1 MQQQHTHNGLRRDSF
16 SPPPASDTSFSSVVV
31 DIDAIELEKENI
43 QPLRQGRSAQTLA
56 RLFTTQHDDRAQ
68 QQAVMHGRFQAELAH
83 IDDLDD
89 PMDVYSRYVKWMIE
103 NYPQSAGQGNDS
115 QLSPVLERALT
126 DFKDDERYRND
137 PRFVKLL
144 IIYSEKISNTIE
156 LFNYMEA
163 NGIGSE
169 IAMYYEEFADFLES
183 REEFDRAREV
193 FVTGINRRAR
203 PLGRLKKQYED
214 FERRAQVYKD
224 ELELEAVASARSTS
238 VPPQQ
243 HPQDH
248 SAASSSGGESQ
259 RRVLGVKVSGTQS
272 IHPNASAQGHVSL
285 GQERSTSTTNSGT
298 RSTGSSGPS
307 RPNAKLQ
314 VYTDQPAQSSVSTK
328 LKATSKSF
336 TSQASTPWRD
346 FGAEQVRRKENTREV
361 TSWKG
366 ATLSSEDTVPRRLL
380 PKLDVYRDPEEALP
394 PPTETAPPST
404 RTSSFSDE
412 NKPPSPL
419 APPPAKHIPIITTVL
434 DDAQSH
440 SSHTHPTSNT
450 QQAETHD
457 RGSGGQKF
465 PVTINAN
472 GRAERLMIDLTDI
485 YVNDEE
491 FSIEEIRARRYRYSW
506 RHTNNLSVSSNSK
519 QSPSASPPLPAPP
532 PAGSSAKHYRD
543 DPVSEPASD
552 MRPQKKAQPDKEQ
565 DPLSTP
571 YRTQAPS
578 LSVKELLPQSPS
590 DEERHFFGSRRRLT
604 ASPTMNTKYASEE
617 MNKIFSDRSRTRRSI
632 DSQWSAEDTQD
643 VGRNELDNFTMAYSI
658 PNLPPLSLPPFSR
671 YLDSEIVNEFED
683 DDDQAVRTEGFA
695 TRLENGYS
703 STITQDIAALKRRRA
718 EEMALGDNTRSS
730 QGNRL
735 SFREGNRL
743 SSRFDPFKT
752 QESDI
757 TIAIRQRT
765 QQLQQKQDESA
776 EGNDNARGT
785 FGYLRS
791 SLGRSS
797 IGSLSSTQR
806 RYGSEGGGQRSI
818 ERTGQD
824 EMESPF
830 IFKDGGTGLDVGMTV
845 PMLEDEA
852 PPEFIND
859 LPYT

>member
-1 MQQQHTHNGLRRDSF
+1 
-16 SPPPASDTSFSSVVV
+16 
-31 DIDAIELEKENI
+31 
-43 QPLRQGRSAQTLA
+43 PLRQGRSAQTLT

-103 NYPQSAGQGNDS
+103 NYPQSAGQGHDS

-144 IIYSEKISNTIE
+144 IIYSENISNTIE

-214 FERRAQVYKD
+214 FERRAQVHKD

-243 HPQDH
+243 HHQQDH
-248 SAASSSGGESQ
+248 SATSSSSGGSQ

-272 IHPNASAQGHVSL
+272 IHSNASTQGHVSI
-285 GQERSTSTTNSGT
+285 GQERSTSSTTTSKA
-298 RSTGSSGPS
+298 RSTESCGPS

-314 VYTDQPAQSSVSTK
+314 VYTDQPSQPSVPTK
-328 LKATSKSF
+328 PKATSKNS
-336 TSQASTPWRD
+336 TSQASTQWRD
-346 FGAEQVRRKENTREV
+346 FGAEQA
-361 TSWKG
+361 S
-366 ATLSSEDTVPRRLL
+366 
-380 PKLDVYRDPEEALP
+380 P
-394 PPTETAPPST
+394 PPTDSASPST
-404 RTSSFSDE
+404 RTSSFSNE

-419 APPPAKHIPIITTVL
+419 APVPTKHIPIITTVL
-434 DDAQSH
+434 DEVQSR

-450 QQAETHD
+450 QQASTHD
-457 RGSGGQKF
+457 RDSSGQKF
-465 PVTINAN
+465 PITTNIN
-472 GRAERLMIDLTDI
+472 GRTERLMIDLNDI
-485 YVNDEE
+485 YVDDEE
-491 FSIEEIRARRYRYSW
+491 FSIEEIRARRLRYSW
-506 RHTNNLSVSSNSK
+506 WHPNNPSISSNSK
-519 QSPSASPPLPAPP
+519 QSLSVSPPPPSASPPLPAPP
-532 PAGSSAKHYRD
+532 LAGSSAKHYRD
-543 DPVSEPASD
+543 DPVSEPGSG
-552 MRPQKKAQPDKEQ
+552 MPPQKKTQPDKEQ
-565 DPLSTP
+565 DILPSP
-571 YRTQAPS
+571 YRAQAPS

-604 ASPTMNTKYASEE
+604 ASPTMNTKYASQE
-617 MNKIFSDRSRTRRSI
+617 MNKIFSDRSRARRSM

-658 PNLPPLSLPPFSR
+658 PNLPPLPLPPFSR

-683 DDDQAVRTEGFA
+683 DDDQGGLAEGFA
-695 TRLENGYS
+695 TNLENGYS
-703 STITQDIAALKRRRA
+703 STITQDIAALRRRRA
-718 EEMALGDNTRSS
+718 EEIALGDNTRSN

-735 SFREGNRL
+735 SLREGNRL
-743 SSRFDPFKT
+743 SSRFDPFRT

-765 QQLQQKQDESA
+765 QQQPQKQDEGA
-776 EGNDNARGT
+776 EGSDNARGV
-785 FGYLRS
+785 FSYLRP
-791 SLGRSS
+791 SLGRTS
-797 IGSLSSTQR
+797 IGSQSSAQR
-806 RYGSEGGGQRSI
+806 RYGSEGGGQRSTG
-818 ERTGQD
+818 RTVQD
-824 EMESPF
+824 ELESPF
-830 IFKDGGTGLDVGMTV
+830 IFKDGGAGLDVGMTV

-852 PPEFIND
+852 PPAFMDD

>member
-43 QPLRQGRSAQTLA
+43 QPLRQGRSALTLA

-224 ELELEAVASARSTS
+224 ELELEAVTSARSTS

-243 HPQDH
+243 HPQVH
-248 SAASSSGGESQ
+248 SAASSSSGESQ
-259 RRVLGVKVSGTQS
+259 RRVLGVKVTGTQS
-272 IHPNASAQGHVSL
+272 IYPNASAQGHVSV
-285 GQERSTSTTNSGT
+285 GQERSTSTANSGT
-298 RSTGSSGPS
+298 RNTGSSGPS

-314 VYTDQPAQSSVSTK
+314 VYTDQPSQSSVPTK
-328 LKATSKSF
+328 LKATSKSL

-366 ATLSSEDTVPRRLL
+366 ATLSSEDTIPRRLL
-380 PKLDVYRDPEEALP
+380 PKLEVYRDPEEPSP
-394 PPTETAPPST
+394 PPTPST

-419 APPPAKHIPIITTVL
+419 APAPAKHIPIITTVL

-450 QQAETHD
+450 QQTETHD

-491 FSIEEIRARRYRYSW
+491 FSIEEIKARRYRYSW

-543 DPVSEPASD
+543 DPVSEPAPD
-552 MRPQKKAQPDKEQ
+552 MPPQKKAQPDKEQ
-565 DPLSTP
+565 DSLSTP
-571 YRTQAPS
+571 YRSQAPS

-617 MNKIFSDRSRTRRSI
+617 MNRIFSDRSRTRRSI

-683 DDDQAVRTEGFA
+683 DDDQAVRTEGFV

-718 EEMALGDNTRSS
+718 EEMALGDSTRSS

-743 SSRFDPFKT
+743 SSKFDPFRT

-765 QQLQQKQDESA
+765 QQLQQKQDEST

-797 IGSLSSTQR
+797 IGSLSSAQR

-824 EMESPF
+824 ELESPF
-830 IFKDGGTGLDVGMTV
+830 IFKDGGAGLDVGMTV

-852 PPEFIND
+852 PPAFIND

>member
-43 QPLRQGRSAQTLA
+43 QPLRQGRSALTLA

-126 DFKDDERYRND
+126 DFKGDERYRND

-183 REEFDRAREV
+183 REEFDRARKV

-224 ELELEAVASARSTS
+224 ELELEAAS
-238 VPPQQ
+238 
-243 HPQDH
+243 
-248 SAASSSGGESQ
+248 
-259 RRVLGVKVSGTQS
+259 
-272 IHPNASAQGHVSL
+272 
-285 GQERSTSTTNSGT
+285 
-298 RSTGSSGPS
+298 
-307 RPNAKLQ
+307 
-314 VYTDQPAQSSVSTK
+314 
-328 LKATSKSF
+328 
-336 TSQASTPWRD
+336 
-346 FGAEQVRRKENTREV
+346 
-361 TSWKG
+361 
-366 ATLSSEDTVPRRLL
+366 
-380 PKLDVYRDPEEALP
+380 P

-419 APPPAKHIPIITTVL
+419 APAPAKHIPIITTVL

-440 SSHTHPTSNT
+440 SSHTHLTSNT

-485 YVNDEE
+485 YVSDEE

-552 MRPQKKAQPDKEQ
+552 MPPQKKAQPDKEQ

-683 DDDQAVRTEGFA
+683 DDDQAVRTEGFV

-718 EEMALGDNTRSS
+718 EEMALGDNTR
-730 QGNRL
+730 
-735 SFREGNRL
+735 
-743 SSRFDPFKT
+743 
-752 QESDI
+752 
-757 TIAIRQRT
+757 
-765 QQLQQKQDESA
+765 
-776 EGNDNARGT
+776 
-785 FGYLRS
+785 YLRS

-797 IGSLSSTQR
+797 IGSLSSAQR
-806 RYGSEGGGQRSI
+806 RYGGEGGGQRSI
-818 ERTGQD
+818 EHTVQD
-824 EMESPF
+824 ELESPF
-830 IFKDGGTGLDVGMTV
+830 IFKDGGAGLDVGMTV

-852 PPEFIND
+852 PPAFIND